1 MTTIESADALRP
13 FSFDALTSE
22 PWRNGGGTTRTVAS
36 GGPTPSGWE
45 WRVSVADIA
54 RDGPFSVFPGVDRHV
69 ALIEG
74 NGVVLRGD
82 GTRMRLVRLGEVATF
97 AGELALDARLIDGPV
112 RVWNLMVV
120 RATSVGWLHEHDGS
134 PTRLAHPDGLVR
146 FLTVVAGS
154 YRLRGPG
161 IAETRVTRGK
171 VVRLDAA
178 MEDIQLRAVDDRAV
192 ALISDIRPLG

>member
-1 MTTIESADALRP
+1 MTTIESADDLRTFP
-13 FSFDALTSE
+13 FDTLTSE

-36 GGPTPSGWE
+36 GGPAANSWD

-54 RDGPFSVFPGVDRHV
+54 RDGPFSIFPGIDRHL

-74 NGVVLRGD
+74 NGVVLCGD
-82 GTRMRLVRLGEVATF
+82 GVRMRLARLGEVVTF
-97 AGELALDARLIDGPV
+97 AGELSLDARLIDGPV

-120 RATSVGWLHEHDGS
+120 RATSIGRLHEHDGS

-161 IAETRVTRGK
+161 IAETRVIRGK
-171 VVRLDAA
+171 AVRLDAP
-178 MEDIQLRAVDDRAV
+178 MEDIQLRAVDDRAI
-192 ALISDIRPLG
+192 ALISDIRPLR

>member
-1 MTTIESADALRP
+1 MTTVESTDTLRP
-13 FSFDALTSE
+13 FPFDGLTSE

-36 GGPTPSGWE
+36 GPAPNGWD

-54 RDGPFSVFPGVDRHV
+54 RDGPFSVFPGVDRHI

-74 NGVVLRGD
+74 NGVVLCGD
-82 GTRMRLVRLGEVATF
+82 GSRMRLVRLGEVVTF

-134 PTRLAHPDGLVR
+134 PTRLVHPNGLVR

-171 VVRLDAA
+171 VVRLDAP
-178 MEDIQLRAVDDRAV
+178 MEDIQLRAVDDRAI
-192 ALISDIRPLG
+192 ALISDVRPLA